1 MEDDGRESPD
11 LFEDEEESPANHSG
25 SEQEDETCVSLNK
38 STAAATAREI
48 SRSKSFQSAPL
59 SRIGLNDNKAGM
71 EGLDRDKIN
80 QIILEATKGS
90 KYYENELRKERERA
104 GALKATD
111 KELEALEATRD
122 YNHIIVHV
130 DMDAFYAAVEMRD
143 DPRLKD
149 VPMAVGGSSMLSTS
163 NYLARRYGVRA
174 AMPGFIA
181 RKLCPNIVIVPLHL
195 EKYRQASEQISG
207 IGKVTESMLNALSV
221 TTWRDLYQQRAVLQ
235 LLFSQSSSSHFL
247 RVCLGLGSTHVH
259 RTFAEISEPS
269 QLQQKCLELCR
280 ELAGDMERD
289 AIMGRTV
296 GVMLKTVSFEVKTKT
311 VTLPQ
316 PVSLAEQLHSAA
328 SGLLETEIRACA
340 PNPLRLRLMG
350 VRISS
355 LQSREQ
361 SEQRGGSSGEGRGKQ
376 ETLDVFVQQQP

>member
-1 MEDDGRESPD
+1 MMLAKVASDMNKPNGQFTVAASRE
-11 LFEDEEESPANHSG
+11 A
-25 SEQEDETCVSLNK
+25 V
-38 STAAATAREI
+38 
-48 SRSKSFQSAPL
+48 
-59 SRIGLNDNKAGM
+59 
-71 EGLDRDKIN
+71 
-80 QIILEATKGS
+80 LEFVQK
-90 KYYENELRKERERA
+90 LPIRK
-104 GALKATD
+104 
-111 KELEALEATRD
+111 
-122 YNHIIVHV
+122 
-130 DMDAFYAAVEMRD
+130 
-143 DPRLKD
+143 
-149 VPMAVGGSSMLSTS
+149 
-163 NYLARRYGVRA
+163 
-174 AMPGFIA
+174 
-181 RKLCPNIVIVPLHL
+181 
-195 EKYRQASEQISG
+195 ISG

-221 TTWRDLYQQRAVLQ
+221 TMCRDLYQQRAVLQ

-259 RTFAEISEPS
+259 REYSRKSMSTQRTFAEVSEPS
-269 QLQQKCLELCR
+269 QLQQKCLELCK

-296 GVMLKTVSFEVKTKT
+296 GVILKTVSFKVKTKT

-376 ETLDVFVQQQP
+376 ETLDVFVQQQPTLPTFPATSAHVEADVPVVCCLLALSFSLPHT